1 MTVIEYC
8 REKTEVNELVII
20 RRSGYT
26 TCAAYIDYEDLFR
39 LPPDIA
45 EAEVTDAH
53 RGAIVVAGPANTSCY
68 APCVYLDIE

>member
-20 RRSGYT
+20 RSSGFEIHCGT
-26 TCAAYIDYEDLFR
+26 GPLFR

-45 EAEVTDAH
+45 RAEVTDAH
-53 RGAIVVAGPANTSCY
+53 RGSIVVAWPANTPCY
-68 APCVYLDIE
+68 APCVYLDIK